1 MLTKF
6 FKKEKELVVGE
17 LKEISWKLRY
27 GYPLISLILL
37 ILVLGGS
44 GATFA
49 ILAKKIHK
57 ALTITFSEKET
68 HFNLEK
74 VKKIEKKL

>member
-1 MLTKF
+1 MLSKF
-6 FKKEKELVVGE
+6 FKKEKDLAIGE

-44 GATFA
+44 GATFV

-57 ALTITFSEKET
+57 ALTITLSEKET